1 MMKTFSMSG
10 TRPPLGLLWRM
21 AILYLVAG
29 LGASAA
35 WAQGQLSPLGSA
47 AQQAQDRSV
56 IIPGDRI
63 VAVVNQELVT
73 AFEVQRRLERSTEE
87 ARGSG
92 VALPEPAEGRRQVLE
107 SLIAER
113 AVLSHAR
120 LVGGS
125 VDDLELD
132 RAVQTVAAQNQMSL
146 ETLRERL
153 KDEGIDLARFR
164 ANLRDQ
170 LLVERVR
177 EREVNQRIQIADR
190 DVEDVIEARRAATGQ
205 DPQIQWAQILIK
217 VPEDASAAQVQ
228 GLQQRAERAL
238 ARVRAGEPFEK
249 VVAEVSED
257 ASREQGG
264 TMGARKLSRLP
275 DLFAKA
281 MSTLEVGQNSGL
293 IRSGAGFH
301 ILKVLGK
308 EAAGSLTV
316 VQTRARHILL
326 RTNQRVSAEA
336 AAKRLSTLRQDIALG
351 RRSFEAAAREF
362 SEDGAAPNGGDLG
375 WFTPGMMVPEFQQAV
390 DLLQVGGLSQ
400 PIVSRFGVHLVRVD
414 DRREVEVDLRQ
425 QRDQI
430 RAQLRSQKFEQAYTD
445 WVRELRDR
453 AYVEL
458 REQDGL

>member
-1 MMKTFSMSG
+1 MFSMSG
-10 TRPPLGLLWRM
+10 LRLPHGW
-21 AILYLVAG
+21 
-29 LGASAA
+29 SAA
-35 WAQGQLSPLGSA
+35 LCWLALLGVAPVWAQGQLSPLGSA

-56 IIPGDRI
+56 VTPGDRI
-63 VAVVNQELVT
+63 LAVVNQELVT
-73 AFEVQRRLERSTEE
+73 AFEVQRRQERARDE
-87 ARGSG
+87 ARGTG
-92 VALPEPAEGRRQVLE
+92 APVPEAAELRRQVLE

-132 RAVQTVAAQNQMSL
+132 RAVQTVAAQNQLSL
-146 ETLRERL
+146 EALRERL

-190 DVEDVIEARRAATGQ
+190 EVEDVLEARRAASGQ
-205 DPQIQWAQILIK
+205 DPQVQLAQILIK
-217 VPEDASAAQVQ
+217 VPEGSTEAQVR

-249 VVAEVSED
+249 VVSEVSED
-257 ASREQGG
+257 ANRDQGG
-264 TMGARKLSRLP
+264 ALGARKLSRLP
-275 DLFAKA
+275 DLFVKA
-281 MSTLEVGQNSGL
+281 VASLEVGQSSAVV
-293 IRSGAGFH
+293 RSGAGFH
-301 ILKVLGK
+301 ILKLLGR
-308 EAAGSLTV
+308 ETAGTV
-316 VQTRARHILL
+316 SVTQTRARHLLL

-336 AAKRLSTLRQDIALG
+336 AAARLSTLRQDIAVG

-362 SEDGAAPNGGDLG
+362 SEDGAAANGGDLG

-390 DLLQVGGLSQ
+390 DLLPVGGLSQ

-414 DRREVEVDLRQ
+414 DRREVDVDLRQ

-430 RAQLRSQKFEQAYTD
+430 RAQLRSQKFEQAYND

-458 REQDGL
+458 REQDSP